1 MKMWRSAVI
10 VMKSLVGGAL
20 SSALLF
26 ASCNQ
31 VQPTPQA
38 QTPHRTIIFVW
49 DGMRPDAINQ
59 TDTPNLYALRQR
71 GVNFTDNHST
81 YPTFTMMNAAS
92 FATGSFP
99 GTTGFYGNTLWQPG
113 ASGKDASGS
122 AVSFQQPAFTEDYA
136 VLKDLDAYYQG
147 QLLLVGTLF
156 QAAQKAGLKTAAI
169 GKSGPAFLQD
179 YKQGGVIL
187 DERHV
192 EPASVAKG
200 LLAAGFKLP
209 KLTPINYPDGTVT
222 PGADNGDP
230 TAGKAKVTLADK
242 VTSDP
247 TANSTEQNADA
258 NSYMMSA
265 YLNYILPTNNPDL
278 SLIWFRSPDSTQHSY
293 GVGPVAF
300 RDALHTQDALLGQL
314 QAKLKALGM
323 DTDTN
328 IVVVSDH
335 GHSNVA
341 ANASLFP
348 LRAITGGTT
357 GAVDPNGYS
366 VSGDVRTADLMT
378 RQGFKAFDGNGCIND
393 PVMSGIKADNTVVY
407 APKTDVDG
415 SICGKAGAIY
425 TTPAYR
431 VPDTVP
437 ADAFVIAANGGSDYL
452 YNPAHNPALVAKAVK
467 FLQSRE
473 EYGAI
478 FVDDRYANIPGTL
491 PMSRVRL
498 ENSAGRNPD
507 IMASFTSDATAMV
520 QGFPGTEYE
529 SAGNNRGMHGTF
541 GSTDVHNT
549 LAASG
554 PNFRNGFT
562 NTLPSGNVDV
572 APTVAAILGLP
583 LPQADGRVL
592 NEALTGNDGV
602 TYPVSPQ
609 TVTAPSV
616 ATGLTVARPTDPDGN
631 DVNPTVTSYTQNLQL
646 KNLIQNGKTY
656 TYFDS
661 AAAVRK

>member
-1 MKMWRSAVI
+1 MVL
-10 VMKSLVGGAL
+10 MKSHLTMIGGAL
-20 SSALLF
+20 LGTLLL

-31 VQPTPQA
+31 TTPSAQT

-49 DGMRPDAINQ
+49 DGMRPDAISQ
-59 TDTPNLYALRQR
+59 ADTPNLYALQQG

-99 GTTGFYGNTLWQPG
+99 GTTGFYGNTQWSPG
-113 ASGKDASGS
+113 ATGKDASGTG
-122 AVSFQQPAFTEDYA
+122 VDFQQPAFTEDYA
-136 VLKDLDAYYQG
+136 ILKDLDAFYQG

-200 LLAAGFKLP
+200 LQAAGLKLP
-209 KLTPINYPDGTVT
+209 ILTPVFYPDGSVT
-222 PGADNGDP
+222 LAADNGNP
-230 TAGKAKVTLADK
+230 TAGKGKVTLADG
-242 VTSDP
+242 VSSDP
-247 TANSTEQNADA
+247 TANSAEQNADA
-258 NSYMMSA
+258 NTYMMNA
-265 YLNYILPTNNPDL
+265 YLNYILPTNKPDL
-278 SLIWFRSPDSTQHSY
+278 SLIWFRSPDSTEHSY
-293 GVGPVAF
+293 GVGTAAF

-314 QAKLKALGM
+314 QAKLKSLGL
-323 DTDTN
+323 DGDTN
-328 IVVVSDH
+328 IIVVSDH

-341 ANASLFP
+341 GDAALFP
-348 LRAITGGTT
+348 LRSITAKTT
-357 GAVDPNGYS
+357 GAPDQGGYS

-378 RQGFKAFDGNGCIND
+378 RQGFKAYDGNGCIND
-393 PVMSGIKADNTVVY
+393 PVMSGIKADGSVVY
-407 APKTDVDG
+407 TPKTDVDG
-415 SICGKAGAIY
+415 SICGKAGTVY

-431 VPDTVP
+431 VPATVP

-452 YNPAHNPALVAKAVK
+452 YNPAHDPALVAKAVK
-467 FLQSRE
+467 FLQSRQ

-478 FVDDRYANIPGTL
+478 FVDDRYNVPGTL

-507 IMASFTSDATAMV
+507 IMVSFASNASAVV
-520 QGFPGTEYE
+520 QGFTGTEYE
-529 SAGNNRGMHGTF
+529 SAGNNRGMHGSF
-541 GSTDVHNT
+541 GVTDVHNT
-549 LAASG
+549 LVAAG
-554 PNFRNGFT
+554 PNFRSGFV

-572 APTVAAILGLP
+572 APTVASIFGVP

-592 NEALTGNDGV
+592 NEALKGNDSV
-602 TYPVSPQ
+602 SYPVQAQRIDS
-609 TVTAPSV
+609 ASS
-616 ATGLTVARPTDPDGN
+616 ATGLSVTQPTDPDGKVLN
-631 DVNPTVTSYTQNLQL
+631 TALSSFSTTVQTKTLT
-646 KNLIQNGKTY
+646 QNGKGY

-661 AAAVRK
+661 AAGVRQ